1 MVSIV
6 IVSHSQ
12 KLADSVTEIAL
23 LMARTAK
30 IEAVGGN
37 DDGDFGSSESKI
49 IQAIEKMYTEDGTI
63 VIADIGSSVNTAKS
77 AIKKVIES
85 GKTNVVLADCPMI
98 EGAIAAAVMSSVDM
112 PMSEVV
118 RQAEDAKNLKKA

>member
-12 KLADSVTEIAL
+12 KLADSIAEIAL

-37 DDGDFGSSESKI
+37 DDGDFGSSETKI
-49 IQAIEKMYTEDGTI
+49 INAINEMYTEDGTI
-63 VIADIGSSVNTAKS
+63 VIADIGSSVNTAKT

-85 GKTNVVLADCPMI
+85 GKKNVVLADCPII

-112 PMSEVV
+112 PFDEVL
-118 RQAEDAKNLKKA
+118 RQAEDAKKLKKA